1 MPRSPTP
8 PTLSCS
14 QRLGKCVQDPRPPLA
29 AAWVKEDSPS
39 SWIQFAPRVPW
50 GCSLTPPGERKNKYQ
65 EVKLMELSGGCS
77 RSAEGR
83 LPLRL
88 FSLSPLEFDRGS
100 WGGV

>member
-14 QRLGKCVQDPRPPLA
+14 QRLGKCVQ
-29 AAWVKEDSPS
+29 DSPS

-50 GCSLTPPGERKNKYQ
+50 GCSLTPPGERKNKYL